1 MTIEFLQYI
10 SIGSYIAAAVLL
22 AAAVVLFFVLNIPAV
37 IGDLTGRTARKAI
50 EDIRNRNETQTEKK
64 DVHNKKDNKR
74 QNSAYSFKTQKIS
87 TMQLASENQAA
98 GNGETVVLDEGGA
111 TTVLNEAGATTVL
124 NEAGATTVLNEVGAT
139 TVLNEAGATTVLNEA
154 GATTVL
160 DAAAVNTF
168 RAGETA
174 QLSRNDNKV
183 AQGNV
188 DKVVV
193 SGKIVVIA
201 EFMFMQSTEIIE

>member
-111 TTVLNEAGATTVL
+111 TTVLNEG
-124 NEAGATTVLNEVGAT
+124 GAT

-154 GATTVL
+154 GVTTVLNEGGATTVL
-160 DAAAVNTF
+160 DAATVNTF

-183 AQGNV
+183 AQGNA

>member
-111 TTVLNEAGATTVL
+111 TTVLNEGGATTVL
-124 NEAGATTVLNEVGAT
+124 NEGGATTVLNENGAT
-139 TVLNEAGATTVLNEA
+139 TVLDGIGATTVLNEA

-160 DAAAVNTF
+160 DAASINTF
-168 RAGETA
+168 CVGETA
-174 QLSRNDNKV
+174 QLSPNNKV
-183 AQGNV
+183 AQGN
-188 DKVVV
+188 DNKVVV

>member
-64 DVHNKKDNKR
+64 DVQNKKDNKR

-111 TTVLNEAGATTVL
+111 TTVLNEG
-124 NEAGATTVLNEVGAT
+124 GAT

-154 GATTVL
+154 GVTTVLNEGGATTVL
-160 DAAAVNTF
+160 DAATVNTF

-183 AQGNV
+183 AQGNA